1 MEVVR
6 TCKTCEF
13 RNDKGICTSGG
24 IYKYGETIRD
34 DDVTCYG
41 WNPDLDY
48 FLELQK
54 DAPWFIKDKFESCKI
69 SFGEFL
75 DLMEKYSN
83 NEPIEVNIY
92 SVIGVIYKFNFWE
105 LTEILNVSTGVLWY
119 AMTRGTIY
127 RRKIEFSNKLQ
138 IPMKYFDKV
147 TTLDFPEIEKLKDDF
162 FRTHKD
168 MIEIAKKKAAELQ
181 LQGISES
188 EYQSRIRE
196 NQELLNEYAA
206 ASPIFHDLT
215 NDYKARDF
223 IVEIT
228 LQDRDY
234 FGSIFYDCNSTIG
247 YGLDSDIMQ
256 DISEFINSLTCE
268 QINALNEEVLLLN
281 NINLVSEDEK
291 NVSFEL
297 KNEDGDI
304 LKETVPAET
313 LQNFIT
319 TYRIIKYAG
328 HGKKKEERRCVSCKN
343 FKQYE
348 GSAKGLCSIKNQDVQ
363 RSRIICA
370 FDYES
375 KE

>member
-1 MEVVR
+1 MKIIK

-24 IYKYGETIRD
+24 IYKYGEKTTD

-41 WNPDLDY
+41 WSPDLDY

-54 DAPWFIKDKFESCKI
+54 DAPWFIKDKYEWCKI

-75 DLMEKYSN
+75 DLMEKYYN

-92 SVIGVIYKFNFWE
+92 SLIGVIYKFTFWE
-105 LTEILNVSTGVLWY
+105 LSEILNVSTGVLRY

-127 RRKIEFSNKLQ
+127 RRKVEFSNKLQ
-138 IPMKYFDKV
+138 IPIKYFDKV
-147 TTLDFPEIEKLKDDF
+147 TTLDFPEIEILKDDF
-162 FRTHKD
+162 YRTHKD

-188 EYQSRIRE
+188 EYQSRIRTNE
-196 NQELLNEYAA
+196 NLLSEFAT

-215 NDYKARDF
+215 NDYKTRDF
-223 IVEIT
+223 IVEIA
-228 LQDRDY
+228 LQDGDY
-234 FGSIFYDCNSTIG
+234 YGSIYYACNSA
-247 YGLDSDIMQ
+247 YSFGLDPDTMQ
-256 DISEFINSLTCE
+256 DIFEFVNSLTCE
-268 QINALNEEVLLLN
+268 NINDLNEEALLLN

-291 NVSFEL
+291 NISFEL
-297 KNEDGDI
+297 KNNNGDT
-304 LKETVPAET
+304 LKKIVPSEK

-319 TYRIIKYAG
+319 TYRIIKYEG
-328 HGKKKEERRCVSCKN
+328 HGRKKEERKCISCKN
-343 FKQYE
+343 FKQHK
-348 GSAKGLCSIKNQDVQ
+348 GSAKGLCSVKNQDVQ

-370 FDYES
+370 FDYVPNE
-375 KE
+375 